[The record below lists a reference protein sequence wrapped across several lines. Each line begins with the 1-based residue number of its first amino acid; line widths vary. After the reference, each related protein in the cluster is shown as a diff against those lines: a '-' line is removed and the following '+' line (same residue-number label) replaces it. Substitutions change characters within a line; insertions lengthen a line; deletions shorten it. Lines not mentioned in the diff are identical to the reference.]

1 MDKAEKAVG
10 GLTTAVAGGKEAKA
24 GPGRAK
30 KTGPG
35 GHQLAAGASP
45 ERRRKAAVVLEVLA
59 GERTPGQESSAL
71 GIGLPRYYL
80 LEQRALL
87 GLLQACEPAGRQ
99 GRRRSPARELEA
111 LRGENSRLKREVGRW
126 QALLRSAQRA
136 AGLGGL
142 EKTLAAP
149 GREGKRQKRK
159 PGAARAILVARRL
172 TEPAAESQAT
182 EPGKEA
188 ADAGGQ
194 TGQGP

>member
-10 GLTTAVAGGKEAKA
+10 GLTTLAPSGKEAKS

-30 KTGPG
+30 KAGPG
-35 GHQLAAGASP
+35 GQKFAAGASP
-45 ERRRKAAVVLEVLA
+45 EGRRKAAVVLEVLA
-59 GERTPGQESSAL
+59 GERTPGQAASAL

-80 LEQRALL
+80 LEQKALL
-87 GLLQACEPAGRQ
+87 GLMQACEPAGRQ

-111 LRGENSRLKREVGRW
+111 LRGENDRLTREVGRW

-149 GREGKRQKRK
+149 GREGQRQKRK
-159 PGAARAILVARRL
+159 AGAARAILVARRL
-172 TEPAAESQAT
+172 TEPPAAVQEAAA
-182 EPGKEA
+182 GKEA

-194 TGQGP
+194 AGQGP